1 MGNLLYRARFSW
13 DHRWTPGQMSAYV
26 DGELGSSGRLRLER
40 HVSECKECRLILA
53 GLRET
58 LDALHRL
65 PAPAGDSDPKRIAV
79 AVRLRLREPPAPD

>member
-1 MGNLLYRARFSW
+1 MGSLLYRARFSW

-26 DGELGSSGRLRLER
+26 DGELGSSRRLRLER
-40 HVSECKECRLILA
+40 HVSECEECRLILA

-65 PAPAGDSDPKRIAV
+65 PAPSGDSEPKRIAA